1 MLKYKIEMK
10 RKFFITLA
18 IITSS
23 IFIAS
28 AQNPTLETIF
38 SRKSVRTYTDQP
50 VSVDDLMLL
59 VKAGMAAPTGMNRQP
74 WEFFIIQD
82 KALMASLADKIPY
95 ARMLKEAQAAIV
107 VIGNPEKSIYWYLDC
122 SAAAQNILLAAE
134 SIGLGAVWTAGYP
147 FEDRMEIIS
156 KAVGIPKPFLPLCL
170 IPIGYPKGDQMP
182 KNKWDESK
190 VHMNKW

>member
-38 SRKSVRTYTDQP
+38 SRKSVRNYTDQP
-50 VSVDDLMLL
+50 VSVEDLMML

-170 IPIGYPKGDQMP
+170 IPIGYPKGEQIP

-190 VHMNKW
+190 VHINKW

>member
-18 IITSS
+18 IIASS

-38 SRKSVRTYTDQP
+38 NRKSVRSYTDQP

-82 KALMASLADKIPY
+82 KELMSSLADKIPY

-107 VIGNPEKSIYWYLDC
+107 VMGNPEKSIYWYLDC

-147 FEDRMEIIS
+147 FEDRMETIS
-156 KAVGIPKPFLPLCL
+156 KAIGIPKPFLPLCL
-170 IPIGYPKGDQMP
+170 IPIGYPKGEQTP

-190 VHMNKW
+190 VHLNKW

>member
-18 IITSS
+18 IIASS

-38 SRKSVRTYTDQP
+38 SRKSVRSYTDQP

-82 KALMASLADKIPY
+82 KELMASLADKIPY

-107 VIGNPEKSIYWYLDC
+107 VMGNPEKSIYWYLDC

-147 FEDRMEIIS
+147 FEDRMETIS
-156 KAVGIPKPFLPLCL
+156 KAIGIPKPFLPLCL
-170 IPIGYPKGDQMP
+170 IPIGYPKGEQMP

>member
-156 KAVGIPKPFLPLCL
+156 KAVGIPNPFLPLCL
-170 IPIGYPKGDQMP
+170 IPIGYPKGEQMP

>member
-50 VSVDDLMLL
+50 VSVEDLMML

-147 FEDRMEIIS
+147 FEDRMDIIS

-170 IPIGYPKGDQMP
+170 IPIGYPKGEQIP

-190 VHMNKW
+190 VHINKW

>member
-18 IITSS
+18 IIASS

-82 KALMASLADKIPY
+82 KELMASLADKIPY

-107 VIGNPEKSIYWYLDC
+107 VMGNPEKSIYWYLDC

-147 FEDRMEIIS
+147 FEDRMETIS
-156 KAVGIPKPFLPLCL
+156 KAIGIPKPFLPLCL
-170 IPIGYPKGDQMP
+170 IPIGYPKGEQTP

-190 VHMNKW
+190 VHLNKW

>member
-59 VKAGMAAPTGMNRQP
+59 VKAGMAAPTGINRQP

-170 IPIGYPKGDQMP
+170 IPIGYPKGEQMP

>member
-18 IITSS
+18 IIASS

-38 SRKSVRTYTDQP
+38 NRKSVRSYTDQP

-82 KALMASLADKIPY
+82 KELMSSLADKIPY

-107 VIGNPEKSIYWYLDC
+107 VMGNPEKSIYWYLDC

-147 FEDRMEIIS
+147 FEDRMETIS
-156 KAVGIPKPFLPLCL
+156 KAIGIPKPFLPLCL
-170 IPIGYPKGDQMP
+170 IQIGRASCR
-182 KNKWDESK
+182 ET
-190 VHMNKW
+190 V

>member
-18 IITSS
+18 IIASS

-38 SRKSVRTYTDQP
+38 NRKSVRSYTDQP

-82 KALMASLADKIPY
+82 KELMASLADKIPY

-107 VIGNPEKSIYWYLDC
+107 VMGNPEKSIYWYLDC
-122 SAAAQNILLAAE
+122 SAAAQNILLQQNP
-134 SIGLGAVWTAGYP
+134 LVWELSGQQVILLRTEWRQFQKRLEFQNLFCHYAL
-147 FEDRMEIIS
+147 F
-156 KAVGIPKPFLPLCL
+156 
-170 IPIGYPKGDQMP
+170 Q
-182 KNKWDESK
+182 
-190 VHMNKW
+190 

>member
-170 IPIGYPKGDQMP
+170 IPIGYPKGEQMP

>member
-18 IITSS
+18 IIASS

-38 SRKSVRTYTDQP
+38 SRKSVRSYTDQP

-82 KALMASLADKIPY
+82 KELMASLADKIPY

-107 VIGNPEKSIYWYLDC
+107 VMGNPEKSIYWYLDC

-147 FEDRMEIIS
+147 FEDRMETIS
-156 KAVGIPKPFLPLCL
+156 KAIGIPKPFLPLCL
-170 IPIGYPKGDQMP
+170 IPIGYPKGEQTP

-190 VHMNKW
+190 VHLNKW

>member
-18 IITSS
+18 IIASS

-59 VKAGMAAPTGMNRQP
+59 VKAGMAAPSGMNRQP

-82 KALMASLADKIPY
+82 KELMASLADKIPY

-107 VIGNPEKSIYWYLDC
+107 VMGNPEKSIYWYLDC

-147 FEDRMEIIS
+147 FEDRMETIS
-156 KAVGIPKPFLPLCL
+156 KAIGIPKPFLPLCL
-170 IPIGYPKGDQMP
+170 IPIGYPKGEQTP

-190 VHMNKW
+190 VHLNKW

>member
-50 VSVDDLMLL
+50 VSVEDLMVL

-170 IPIGYPKGDQMP
+170 IPIGYPKGEQIP

-190 VHMNKW
+190 VHINKW